1 MGKGKRRK
9 EATKAEEKDIEPQT
23 EEKVDLVPPARR
35 PPTAVA
41 AGTPPPPAPRRDD
54 VPVRQR
60 RRPALF
66 HLVQALRL
74 AAGAVID
81 LADAAADAIT
91 RQIQGRRGT
100 S

>member
-9 EATKAEEKDIEPQT
+9 EPTRAEQKDIEPQT

-41 AGTPPPPAPRRDD
+41 TGTPPPPAPRRA
-54 VPVRQR
+54 PVSTPQR

-91 RQIQGRRGT
+91 RQIEGRRGT